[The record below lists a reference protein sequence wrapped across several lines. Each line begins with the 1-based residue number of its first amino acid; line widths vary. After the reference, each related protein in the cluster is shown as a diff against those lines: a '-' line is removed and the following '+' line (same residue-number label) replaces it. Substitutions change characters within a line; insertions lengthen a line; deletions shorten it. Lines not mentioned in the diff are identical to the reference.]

1 MTGRGV
7 KAFDL
12 LTSHTGGFHV
22 LEPAPEPVEAT
33 SSRFACGKPRRVSRR
48 TLSRKAPVLVVER
61 CGELI
66 SEALQPLECD
76 LDAVKGLELLGAA
89 GVTSAPVV
97 DDNGVLVGIV
107 LLATLARLRK
117 VEELEVEDAMLTD
130 VVSASRD
137 ATIGQVARLMAHHQ
151 VERVPVVSEDGHLLG
166 VVSAMDVVCWLADR
180 LP

>member
-1 MTGRGV
+1 M
-7 KAFDL
+7 
-12 LTSHTGGFHV
+12 
-22 LEPAPEPVEAT
+22 
-33 SSRFACGKPRRVSRR
+33 
-48 TLSRKAPVLVVER
+48 SRKILASKPAALAIER
-61 CGELI
+61 CGDLI
-66 SEALQPLECD
+66 SEVPEPLECD
-76 LDAVKGLELLGAA
+76 LDAAKGLEVLGTA